1 MGGSNAASNNKNAN
15 NILIVKMLF
24 AFNVRCSAI
33 PSDRLSLISFLQV
46 PCNPVTDYL

>member
-33 PSDRLSLISFLQV
+33 PHDRLCLISFLQV